1 MTCGLTVP
9 CAVGAS
15 SVTGKLAQLEMDCM
29 KVLWGRSAASVAQVR
44 AALPR
49 PLAYTT
55 VMTVLDRM
63 SVKGVVARRKHG
75 RAYLYS
81 AALPREAARA
91 RAVQQLIS
99 DLFDGDSRALAQYLA
114 GVPLAGKAVRKA
126 SPRID
131 DTLL

>member
-1 MTCGLTVP
+1 MTT
-9 CAVGAS
+9 
-15 SVTGKLAQLEMDCM
+15 KLAQLEMDCM
-29 KVLWGRSAASVAQVR
+29 KVLWRVPGASVAQVR

-55 VMTVLDRM
+55 VMTVLDRL
-63 SVKGVVARRKHG
+63 SIKGIVGRRKHG

-81 AALPREAARA
+81 AALPRDAARA
-91 RAVQQLIS
+91 RAVQQLIA
-99 DLFDGDSRALAQYLA
+99 DLFDGDPRALAQYLSSA
-114 GVPLAGKAVRKA
+114 SPAAKPLRKV

>member
-1 MTCGLTVP
+1 MTN
-9 CAVGAS
+9 
-15 SVTGKLAQLEMDCM
+15 KLAQLELDCL
-29 KVLWGRSAASVAQVR
+29 KVLWRTPAASVAQVR
-44 AALPR
+44 AALAR

-63 SVKGVVARRKHG
+63 SAKGVVARRKHG

-91 RAVQQLIS
+91 RAVQQLIA
-99 DLFDGDSRALAQYLA
+99 DLFDNDPRALAQYLA
-114 GVPLAGKAVRKA
+114 GGATPKPLRKV